1 MFLGGVCDSDVL
13 EVEIKFKNKNST
25 DCNNIDMAPIK
36 EVIHCIIKLFT
47 YICKRSTLTG
57 IFPDKMKI
65 AKVLPVYTSGDKQ
78 TLTNYRPISM
88 LPKNT

>member
-1 MFLGGVCDSDVL
+1 
-13 EVEIKFKNKNST
+13 
-25 DCNNIDMAPIK
+25 MALIK

-65 AKVLPVYTSGDKQ
+65 AKVLPVYTSGD
-78 TLTNYRPISM
+78 R
-88 LPKNT
+88 